1 MPSRRDISHDFNPQG
16 PSDLSASFRYT
27 LVWLFTALVAV
38 FITLQ
43 MTSASF
49 IDGQYLPVGHDAFY
63 HGRRI
68 LDAVASGRL
77 FQFDPMMH
85 VPQGDWVAWPWTY
98 DFVLARAVGLVMAA
112 TGSTNATAIL
122 MHLPPLLAAI
132 TVGVVLGIGAELRLP
147 IAVSAVAALCFAVH
161 AFTQYQFGVGALD
174 HHGAEQLATLGA
186 LWLGLRWFN
195 RPASALRAGLAGAWL
210 GAVLGIHTAMFI
222 LQLPLLVAL
231 LLAWLRGEQMP
242 LRVSLGFAAALLLAT
257 ATILAP
263 AVTFWQWRFVIY
275 YLSWLHLYVAA
286 CTCLVVLFLARYPYS
301 RAALLRLLLLAIGLA
316 IPLLAALAF
325 SRGFLSGDLATISDI
340 DEIYSPLAIA
350 AQEQGL
356 RRINQLYTLLV
367 WIAPLT
373 LLTCI
378 IMAVREQ
385 AAARRYFWLA
395 SAFGLALL
403 LLQLRLGSLG
413 VYFLYLPLLL
423 LTHMA
428 ATRLPRTRIALWIF
442 AGSALLVA
450 YYPTF
455 RHQLFNDHVPAMD
468 QQYSTLRP
476 LLPVLRDACARD
488 PGVVLAEPGDGHLI
502 RYFTECPVIS
512 NNFRLTP
519 LDVAKVRES
528 LDLISLPLAEVRA
541 RAPEV
546 KYVVARL
553 VAPNESPDPVLFL
566 ELLGP
571 VPPEDPDLQT
581 LVELKVNQPDG
592 KQQKFLGAYRI
603 Q

>member
-1 MPSRRDISHDFNPQG
+1 M
-16 PSDLSASFRYT
+16 SASFRYT
-27 LVWLFTALVAV
+27 LAWLFAALVTV

-68 LDAVASGRL
+68 LDAVATGKL
-77 FQFDPMMH
+77 FQFDPLMH
-85 VPQGDWVAWPWTY
+85 VPQGDWVTWPWAY
-98 DFVLARAVGLVMAA
+98 DFLLAKAVGLVVTL
-112 TGSTNATAIL
+112 TGNSNAPAIL
-122 MHLPPLLAAI
+122 MHLPPLLAVI

-147 IAVSAVAALCFAVH
+147 VAVSAVAALCFAVH

-174 HHGAEQLATLGA
+174 HHGAEQFATLGA
-186 LWLGLRWFN
+186 LWLGLRWLN
-195 RPASALRAGLAGAWL
+195 RPTGVFRASLAGVWL
-210 GAVLGIHTAMFI
+210 GGVLGIHAALFI
-222 LQLPLLVAL
+222 LQLPLLAVL
-231 LLAWLRGEQMP
+231 QLNWLRGERMP
-242 LRVSLGFAAALLLAT
+242 MRSSMAFGAGLLLAT
-257 ATILAP
+257 SAVLIP
-263 AVTFWQWRFVIY
+263 AVTFWQARFVVY

-286 CTCLVVLFLARYPYS
+286 CVSLVVLFLARYPYT
-301 RAALLRLLLLAIGLA
+301 RPALLRLVLLAIGLA

-325 SRGFLSGDLATISDI
+325 SRSFLSGDLATISDI

-350 AQEQGL
+350 AQELGL
-356 RRINQLYTLLV
+356 RRVNQLYTLLV
-367 WIAPLT
+367 WVAPLT
-373 LLTCI
+373 LLACI
-378 IMAVREQ
+378 VMAVREPG
-385 AAARRYFWLA
+385 AARRYFWLA

-403 LLQLRLGSLG
+403 LMQLRLGSLG

-423 LTHMA
+423 LTHIA
-428 ATRLPRTRIALWIF
+428 ATRWPNARNALWIA
-442 AGSALLVA
+442 AGGALVVA

-455 RHQLFNDHVPAMD
+455 RHQLFNEHVPAMD

-476 LLPVLRDACARD
+476 LLPVLRDACAQD

-502 RYFTECPVIS
+502 RYFTECSVIS

-528 LDLISLPLAEVRA
+528 LNLIELPLAQVRA
-541 RAPEV
+541 QAPHV

-566 ELLGP
+566 ELLGAA
-571 VPPEDPDLQT
+571 PPADPDLQM
-581 LVELKVNQPDG
+581 LAELKVTQPDG
-592 KQQKFLGAYRI
+592 TKQKFLGAYRI
-603 Q
+603 R